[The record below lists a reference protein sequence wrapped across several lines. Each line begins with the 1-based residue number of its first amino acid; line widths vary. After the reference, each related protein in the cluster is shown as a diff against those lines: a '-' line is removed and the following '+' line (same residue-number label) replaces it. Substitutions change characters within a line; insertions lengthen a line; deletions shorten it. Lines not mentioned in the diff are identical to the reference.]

1 MRDYLRY
8 FAKGWHSVIFVSGGV
23 RSGKSKKA
31 EELVQRSEGERHVY
45 IATSRITDGEMR
57 ERVNLHQK
65 ARRGAKQPWVTV
77 EQVNN
82 FHTLL
87 PKLKKTDVVLV
98 DCATNWMANELFID
112 AQSWEDHQFC
122 QSILEKMKQDL
133 LAIKSSVKEVVVVS
147 NELFEGDVPD
157 EATEVYMRLLGS
169 FHQFL
174 VEESSTAGVM
184 EYGLFKVKKEVIV
197 L

>member
-1 MRDYLRY
+1 
-8 FAKGWHSVIFVSGGV
+8 VIFVSGGV

-45 IATSRITDGEMR
+45 IATSRITDDEMR

-65 ARRGAKQPWVTV
+65 VRREAARPWFTI
-77 EQVNN
+77 EQANN
-82 FHTLL
+82 FHELI
-87 PKLKKTDVVLV
+87 PKLKRTDVVLV

-112 AQSWEDHQFC
+112 AKSFEDPQFC
-122 QSILEKMKQDL
+122 QSIVEKMKQDL
-133 LAIKSSVKEVVVVS
+133 LAITSCVKEVVVVS

-157 EATEVYMRLLGS
+157 EATEIYMRLLGS

-174 VEESSTAGVM
+174 VAESSVAGVM
-184 EYGLFKVKKEVIV
+184 EYGLFNVKKGDVV

>member
-1 MRDYLRY
+1 M
-8 FAKGWHSVIFVSGGV
+8 IFVSGGV

-45 IATSRITDGEMR
+45 IATSRITDDEMR

-65 ARRGAKQPWVTV
+65 ARRDAARPWVTI
-77 EQVNN
+77 EQANN
-82 FHTLL
+82 FHELV

-133 LAIKSSVKEVVVVS
+133 LAITSCVKEVVVVS

-184 EYGLFKVKKEVIV
+184 EYGLFKVKKEAIV